1 MLRSELAQRLN
12 DKFPE
17 LTLTDVETSVRVILD
32 EISNSLA
39 VGDRVEIR
47 GFGSF
52 KSVYRPPR
60 NSRNPKTGASVKVPE
75 RHQPHFKA
83 GCVLSDIVNKI
94 CR

>member
-17 LTLTDVETSVRVILD
+17 LTLSDVEASVRVILD
-32 EISNSLA
+32 EISNSLS
-39 VGDRVEIR
+39 VGNRVEIR

-52 KSVYRPPR
+52 KSVCRPPR

-83 GCVLSDIVNKI
+83 GCVLSHVVNKPTL
-94 CR
+94 